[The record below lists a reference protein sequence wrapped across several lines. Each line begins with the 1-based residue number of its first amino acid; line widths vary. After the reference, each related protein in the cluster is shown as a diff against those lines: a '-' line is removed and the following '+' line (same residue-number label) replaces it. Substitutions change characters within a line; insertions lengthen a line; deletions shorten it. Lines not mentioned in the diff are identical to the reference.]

1 MSSAVVVVVVI
12 VVVVMAVDLVE
23 ETVSEE
29 IDGPFYS
36 QPQQQLYHDHKKVS
50 RTVNYL
56 KCSASSVMI
65 SPTIHGL
72 NVADL
77 RLVQPWIELYISRDS
92 RCGNLRSRLL
102 HMTICRGEESLN
114 H

>member
-36 QPQQQLYHDHKKVS
+36 QPQQQLYHD
-50 RTVNYL
+50 L
-56 KCSASSVMI
+56 K
-65 SPTIHGL
+65 
-72 NVADL
+72 NV
-77 RLVQPWIELYISRDS
+77 
-92 RCGNLRSRLL
+92 
-102 HMTICRGEESLN
+102 
-114 H
+114 